1 MSLVAILS
9 FAGAKV
15 LLFFEPTK
23 FFLNFFQK
31 TLTSHLSPLTSYS
44 GFQPWAFNS
53 NS

>member
-1 MSLVAILS
+1 MSVVAILS

-31 TLTSHLSPLTSYS
+31 TLISYSFPFDFYS
-44 GFQPWAFNS
+44 GFQP
-53 NS
+53 